1 MYQIFKSDPDRGLF
15 VEDGP
20 NSEMYVCS
28 YIKITHC
35 GMNEKRQS
43 LVRIEYKQ
51 LDGNIHSDII
61 KCSNLLN
68 RRLMLDYLADNAF
81 ILPQLENGNKLLMQ
95 YLTTYQNAPKAI
107 FVSRNGWLE
116 NSQMPVYIR
125 PDVIIGR
132 TNLDCDIF
140 FAQDPSVA
148 PTVYSQS
155 GTLKEWQDNI
165 GIYLKNSPIL
175 TCAVCGA
182 LGALV
187 MKWFNMKSFFLNFY
201 GTSSLGKTIA
211 LLVQQSL
218 FALATETALT
228 RWNVTNAGL
237 EGFAR
242 SNNDRGTALDDMISL
257 HDDDKQ
263 RAKLARKIV
272 YDISNGC
279 GKKVDYNYAI
289 ASGKYGSFWRTIVL
303 SNGEFSFRELIERG
317 ELQKFDGMD
326 VRCIDIHSKCSNNWG
341 IFKTLPKEF
350 NRNSRE
356 LAVKLE
362 EATGKY
368 YGTASIAFLEKFVAK
383 FTVNKDCIDGD
394 MKAFMKDVNAD
405 KGHVK
410 GRIAEKF
417 AFLEAVGMLASEL
430 NILPIKKETLSEYF
444 RELYFDV
451 CNKYKEDADIAKDG
465 IKRLQSKLMNKKFL
479 IIKKGDKISK
489 PGNYVGY
496 FLKRESKSFYAM
508 RKEKFDGLF
517 ESLRQSSLVKK
528 ELVKQG
534 VLKSLKTFQVQI
546 KGLDGRLR
554 YYKFDADKFKA
565 FKKIL

>member
-1 MYQIFKSDPDRGLF
+1 
-15 VEDGP
+15 
-20 NSEMYVCS
+20 
-28 YIKITHC
+28 
-35 GMNEKRQS
+35 
-43 LVRIEYKQ
+43 
-51 LDGNIHSDII
+51 
-61 KCSNLLN
+61 
-68 RRLMLDYLADNAF
+68 
-81 ILPQLENGNKLLMQ
+81 
-95 YLTTYQNAPKAI
+95 
-107 FVSRNGWLE
+107 
-116 NSQMPVYIR
+116 
-125 PDVIIGR
+125 
-132 TNLDCDIF
+132 
-140 FAQDPSVA
+140 
-148 PTVYSQS
+148 
-155 GTLKEWQDNI
+155 
-165 GIYLKNSPIL
+165 
-175 TCAVCGA
+175 
-182 LGALV
+182 
-187 MKWFNMKSFFLNFY
+187 MKSFFLNFY

-368 YGTASIAFLEKFVAK
+368 YGTASPYARTSMFVP
-383 FTVNKDCIDGD
+383 
-394 MKAFMKDVNAD
+394 
-405 KGHVK
+405 
-410 GRIAEKF
+410 R
-417 AFLEAVGMLASEL
+417 
-430 NILPIKKETLSEYF
+430 
-444 RELYFDV
+444 
-451 CNKYKEDADIAKDG
+451 
-465 IKRLQSKLMNKKFL
+465 
-479 IIKKGDKISK
+479 
-489 PGNYVGY
+489 
-496 FLKRESKSFYAM
+496 
-508 RKEKFDGLF
+508 
-517 ESLRQSSLVKK
+517 
-528 ELVKQG
+528 
-534 VLKSLKTFQVQI
+534 
-546 KGLDGRLR
+546 
-554 YYKFDADKFKA
+554 
-565 FKKIL
+565 